1 MMSDIGAQEATP
13 FAELERQMMDTN
25 FPKNEREWWSWREIN
40 NLRDTITRLTAE
52 VDAMYTNTAPV
63 DAYTDLNSARQDN
76 GSFTAEFKRLTAE
89 AERLTSDNDRL
100 RAALRN
106 VLSYVPHGDMPVTI
120 YDNARAALA
129 EEKQ

>member
-1 MMSDIGAQEATP
+1 MMSDIEQHEATP
-13 FAELERQMMDTN
+13 FAELERQMLDTN

-52 VDAMYTNTAPV
+52 V
-63 DAYTDLNSARQDN
+63 
-76 GSFTAEFKRLTAE
+76 
-89 AERLTSDNDRL
+89 ERLRAECQSLAAWVCVHPDGKTGIVCGEGGSQYCAKDAEIERL

-129 EEKQ
+129 EEKPHDR